1 MKRYRPT
8 SRNLLLA
15 GFALVLLASAC
26 NAGRPVATESTL
38 GAASPASVVKNP
50 SWSAPSHAGPPSTPV
65 PNPSATPRP
74 PTSPKVQ
81 PIGWYATVSVIDGKI
96 RARMKYSWRRGCP
109 VPLRD
114 LRLIEMSYWGFDG
127 AAHMGE
133 MVLNRRVVGDVLKV
147 FRKMYEARFPIRR
160 MRLVDA
166 YRGDDDRSM
175 AADNTSAFNC
185 RKVTGGSA
193 WSQHSYG
200 WAIDINPVENPYVF
214 SGGKVLPPSG
224 EKYADRSRHAR
235 GMIHRGDLVYRAFT
249 SIGWGWGGNWRS
261 IKDYQHFSLTG
272 R

>member
-1 MKRYRPT
+1 MKRERHT
-8 SRNLLLA
+8 SRKLP
-15 GFALVLLASAC
+15 LASSVLVILATAC
-26 NAGRPVATESTL
+26 GAGRQVADPTL
-38 GAASPASVVKNP
+38 GTTPASVVTSP
-50 SWSAPSHAGPPSTPV
+50 SRVWPSRGGSPSTPV
-65 PNPSATPRP
+65 PNPSAARRP
-74 PTSPKVQ
+74 PSSSPNVQ
-81 PIGWYATVSVIDGKI
+81 WIGWYATVSVIDAKT
-96 RARMKYSWRRGCP
+96 RARMTYSWRRGCP

-114 LRLIEMSYWGFDG
+114 LRMITMSFWGFDG

-133 MVLNRRVVGDVLKV
+133 MVLNKRVVDDVLKV
-147 FRKMYEARFPIRR
+147 FRTMFDARFPIRR
-160 MRLVDA
+160 MRLVDV

-200 WAIDINPVENPYVF
+200 WAIDINPVENPYIS
-214 SGGKVLPPSG
+214 SGGRVFPPSG
-224 EKYADRSRHAR
+224 AKYVDRSRRDR
-235 GMIHRGDLVYRAFT
+235 GMIHRGDVVYKAFI